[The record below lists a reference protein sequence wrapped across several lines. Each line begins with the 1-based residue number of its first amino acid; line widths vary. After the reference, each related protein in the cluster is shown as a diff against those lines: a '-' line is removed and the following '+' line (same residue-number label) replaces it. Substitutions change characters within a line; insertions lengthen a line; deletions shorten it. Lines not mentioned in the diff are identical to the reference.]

1 MQSWPMVRPVYADI
15 RDFLT
20 NYIGKKFNN
29 KARTGPRSA
38 ARFEPEVYHRG
49 APQDQ
54 QLEKVLGR
62 PPVGHRQNISFM

>member
-29 KARTGPRSA
+29 KASTGPRSA
-38 ARFEPEVYHRG
+38 ARFEPEVRHKINNSRKY
-49 APQDQ
+49 
-54 QLEKVLGR
+54 LVVR
-62 PPVGHRQNISFM
+62 PLAIDKILASCNN